1 MIKISKEQAD
11 EMVLDVLSSISR
23 LPDVKPEFARESMEL
38 MKNPIDNSIISGVLL
53 LKARPKLLSEEEE
66 NFQIA
71 LASALNTFVLAFS
84 ETEKEQIIKHGF
96 DRELIEH
103 LKKDYL
109 SSKLDFALMQFVQA
123 WKEYGRLEKE
133 YPNVMEF
140 L

>member
-1 MIKISKEQAD
+1 MIRISKEQAN

-53 LKARPKLLSEEEE
+53 LKARPQLASEEEI
-66 NFQIA
+66 NFQVA
-71 LASALNTFVLAFS
+71 LASALNTFIVGF
-84 ETEKEQIIKHGF
+84 TEKQTEEIIEYGF
-96 DRELIEH
+96 DRELAEH
-103 LKKDYL
+103 IKKHTL
-109 SSKLDFALMQFVQA
+109 STKLDFALMQFVQA